1 MLRVLRILLLFP
13 FSLFGQDS
21 NEEKYRIGIRKT
33 SETIKLDGIL
43 DEAVWESAQKAT
55 DFYLNLPFDSSYAR
69 PAYQTSVRMVFD
81 DHFIYIS
88 AVCMQPRSE
97 IIIASL
103 KRDFENGISDEF
115 TVNFDTF
122 KDNLNG
128 FQFSVNPYGVQREG
142 LIQSGFEV
150 TSYWDNKWYAQTRI
164 HDDHWVVE
172 TAIPFKTLRYKIS
185 EGQNY
190 WRVNF
195 GRMVLKYKQVSTWGP
210 VPRNF
215 TPANLAF
222 AGRLIWEEDPPKPG
236 VNVSVIPFAS
246 FSGTRDFPR
255 NEDDLQPLAIRS
267 GGLFGAG
274 LDAKVGITPSL
285 NLDITLNPDF
295 SQVEVDKQQT
305 NLSRFELF
313 FPERRQF
320 FLENDD
326 LFGMFGF
333 PNTRPF
339 FSRRIG
345 ITRNPRTGMA
355 HRVPILAGARLS
367 GKLNDNWR
375 VGLMNMQT
383 RKVDFGE
390 GEVLPAAN
398 YSVGVLQRKLFRRSS
413 LGGIFVNK
421 QFSFGNLT
429 DEQTGR
435 LDRFN
440 RVGGLE
446 LNLNSNDSRFESE
459 TYYHQSFSPEKKKDA
474 GSFAQYMGY
483 NHPNIEVGLGA
494 IRIGENYRADM
505 GYVPRAGIWEVYRP
519 VTLIKNPKSRKAARY
534 INNFGV
540 GIEGE
545 DVLSLKGK
553 VLDSKSDLFAFANS
567 PDGAG
572 AFIFYG
578 WTFTHL
584 FDSFDPTNAADNP
597 NPDSHR
603 NIMEL
608 PVGDYRYTYQGFG
621 YNSSL
626 RNRVYGKGEYQWGR
640 YFNGKGYFAEFSL
653 TCRLQPY
660 GIIAID
666 GNYAKI
672 SLPDPYHSVRYWL
685 LGPRA
690 EMAFS
695 KSVFTSVF
703 FQYNSQTNNT
713 NINARFQWRFKP
725 VSDIFLVYTENYF
738 AEGIPKYG
746 VNAWA
751 PKDRSLTL
759 KMTYWLNL

>member
-1 MLRVLRILLLFP
+1 MLRTLPFLFLLP
-13 FSLFGQDS
+13 FFLFGQES
-21 NEEKYRIGIRKT
+21 NEEKYRLGIRKT
-33 SETIKLDGIL
+33 SENIRLDGVL
-43 DEAVWESAQKAT
+43 DEAVWESAHVAT
-55 DFYLNLPFDSSYAR
+55 DFYLNLPFDSSYAQ
-69 PAYQTSVRMVFD
+69 PAYQTFVRMTFD
-81 DHFIYIS
+81 DHFIYIG

-103 KRDFENGISDEF
+103 KRDFEGGVSDVF

-128 FQFSVNPYGVQREG
+128 FQFAVNPYGVQREG

-150 TSYWDNKWYAQTRI
+150 TNYWDNKWYSRTKI
-164 HDDHWVVE
+164 YDDRWVVE
-172 TAIPFKTLRYKIS
+172 MAIPFKTLRYKIS

-190 WRVNF
+190 WRMNF
-195 GRMVLKYKQVSTWGP
+195 GRMVLKYNQISTWGP

-215 TPANLAF
+215 APVNLAF
-222 AGRLIWEEDPPKPG
+222 AGRLIWEENPPKPG
-236 VNVSVIPFAS
+236 VNVSLIPFISVA
-246 FSGTRDFPR
+246 GTKDFPR
-255 NEDDLQPLAIRS
+255 DEDNLRPAAARS
-267 GGLFGAG
+267 EGFLRAG
-274 LDAKVGITPSL
+274 LDAKIGITPSL
-285 NLDITLNPDF
+285 NLDITLNPNF
-295 SQVEVDKQQT
+295 SQVEVDRQQT

-345 ITRNPRTGMA
+345 ITRNPHTGMA

-367 GKLNDNWR
+367 GKLNDDWR
-375 VGLMNMQT
+375 IGLMNMQT
-383 RKVDFGE
+383 RQVDFGE
-390 GEVLPAAN
+390 GKALPSAN

-421 QFSFGNLT
+421 QFDFGNLN
-429 DEQTGR
+429 DVQTAGF
-435 LDRFN
+435 DRFN

-446 LNLNSNDSRFESE
+446 LNLNSNDSRLESE
-459 TYYHQSFSPEKKKDA
+459 TYYHQSFSPERKKDA
-474 GSFAQYMGY
+474 GSFAQYLGY
-483 NHPNIEVGLGA
+483 KHPHIEVGLGA
-494 IRIGENYRADM
+494 LRIGENYRADV
-505 GYVPRAGIWEVYRP
+505 GYAPRTGIWEVYRP
-519 VTLIKNPKSRKAARY
+519 LTLIQNPKSKKVTKH

-540 GIEGE
+540 GVEGE
-545 DVLSLKGK
+545 DVLNLDGK
-553 VLDSKSDLFAFANS
+553 VLDSKSDVFAFANS
-567 PDGAG
+567 PNGAG
-572 AFIFYG
+572 LFIFYG

-584 FDSFDPTNAADNP
+584 FYPFDPTNATDNP
-597 NPDSHR
+597 NPDAHR
-603 NIMEL
+603 NIAEL
-608 PVGDYRYTYQGFG
+608 PVGDYRYRYQGIG

-626 RNRVYGKGEYQWGR
+626 RNRLYGKGEYQWGE
-640 YFNGKGYFAEFSL
+640 YFNGRGRFLQFSL
-653 TCRLQPY
+653 TYRLQPY
-660 GIIAID
+660 GSVAID
-666 GNYAKI
+666 GNYANI
-672 SLPDPYHSVRYWL
+672 NLPAPYNSVRYWL

-738 AEGIPKYG
+738 AESIPKYR

-751 PKDRSLTL
+751 PKDRSVTL